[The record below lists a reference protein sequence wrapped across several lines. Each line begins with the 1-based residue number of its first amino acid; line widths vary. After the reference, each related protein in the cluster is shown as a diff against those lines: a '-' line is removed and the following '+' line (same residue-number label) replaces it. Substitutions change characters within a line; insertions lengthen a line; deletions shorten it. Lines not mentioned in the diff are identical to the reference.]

1 MNRPSRT
8 DEPYEGEGHN
18 QSPSSLPNELTTN
31 EDLNGLANAREVTQN
46 AELFRFKNGPPWCE
60 DHGETTPSGEDRR
73 QWLTSDSAGQPSGGA
88 VGSHDPTPLPN
99 SLPTSF
105 RRRHRFA
112 SGCRSALQ
120 WSKDSLMK
128 FGTFIGPGFMIAVAY
143 IDPGNYATDV
153 AAGAT
158 YEYRLLF
165 IVLLA
170 NIFAIFLQTLC
181 IKLGTVT
188 GLNLA
193 ECCRAFLPRWLNLV
207 LYIFA
212 EVAII
217 ATDIAEVIGF
227 AIALN
232 LLIPAVPLVVGC
244 AISILDVFVTLYFY
258 NPQGS
263 MKGLRIFEC
272 FIACLV
278 LSVVVC
284 FCIQLSMIQET
295 PVGDVFKGYLPS
307 EAIIEGKGLY
317 QACGILGATV
327 MPHSLYLGSGIVQ
340 PRLREFDA
348 KNGLLSTGASTAQQ
362 DGEDVDKSQY
372 VPSLKAIR
380 HAMAMSS
387 FELGIAL
394 FTFALFVNSA
404 ILIVAGDSLYGTPS
418 ASDADIFSIHE
429 LLSESISTAAGTMFA
444 LALLLSGVSAGIV
457 CTIAGQMVCEGAL
470 SWKMRPWL
478 RRLVTRS
485 ISITP
490 SVIIAGAVGR
500 QGISAALNA
509 SQVVLSVVLP
519 FLTAPLIYFTCC
531 GKFMTVQV
539 ESVRD
544 EGEHTGGVRDVA
556 AGERSIT
563 TVQFANSW
571 YTTVI
576 AVLVWIAIAGMNVA
590 NLVLLGQG
598 N

>member
-46 AELFRFKNGPPWCE
+46 AELFRFKNGPPW
-60 DHGETTPSGEDRR
+60 
-73 QWLTSDSAGQPSGGA
+73 
-88 VGSHDPTPLPN
+88 
-99 SLPTSF
+99 
-105 RRRHRFA
+105 
-112 SGCRSALQ
+112 SALQ

>member
-46 AELFRFKNGPPWCE
+46 AELFRFKNGPPW
-60 DHGETTPSGEDRR
+60 
-73 QWLTSDSAGQPSGGA
+73 
-88 VGSHDPTPLPN
+88 
-99 SLPTSF
+99 
-105 RRRHRFA
+105 
-112 SGCRSALQ
+112 SALQ

-263 MKGLRIFEC
+263 MKELRIFEC

-404 ILIVAGDSLYGTPS
+404 ILIVAGDSLYGTPNAS
-418 ASDADIFSIHE
+418 AADIFSIHE

-470 SWKMRPWL
+470 NWKMRPWL

-509 SQVVLSVVLP
+509 SQVALSVVLP

-556 AGERSIT
+556 AGECSIT

>member
-18 QSPSSLPNELTTN
+18 QSPNSLPNDLTTN
-31 EDLNGLANAREVTQN
+31 EDLNGIANAREARQN
-46 AELFRFKNGPPWCE
+46 DELLRFKNGPPW
-60 DHGETTPSGEDRR
+60 
-73 QWLTSDSAGQPSGGA
+73 
-88 VGSHDPTPLPN
+88 
-99 SLPTSF
+99 
-105 RRRHRFA
+105 
-112 SGCRSALQ
+112 SALQ

-207 LYIFA
+207 LYVFA
-212 EVAII
+212 EIAII

-284 FCIQLSMIQET
+284 FCIQLSMVQET
-295 PVGDVFKGYLPS
+295 PVGDIFKGYLPS
-307 EAIIEGKGLY
+307 KAIIQGKGLY

-348 KNGLLSTGASTAQQ
+348 KNGLLSTGASTAPQ

-380 HAMAMSS
+380 HAMTMSS

-404 ILIVAGDSLYGTPS
+404 ILIVAGDSLYGTPN

-429 LLSESISTAAGTMFA
+429 LLSQSISTAAGTMFA

-470 SWKMRPWL
+470 NWKMRPWL

-539 ESVRD
+539 DSVRD
-544 EGEHTGGVRDVA
+544 EGEHTSGVRDVA

-563 TVQFANSW
+563 TVQLANSW

-576 AVLVWIAIAGMNVA
+576 AVLVWIAIASMNVA

>member
-18 QSPSSLPNELTTN
+18 QSPNSLPNDLTTN
-31 EDLNGLANAREVTQN
+31 EDLNGIANAREARQKD
-46 AELFRFKNGPPWCE
+46 ELLRFKNGPPW
-60 DHGETTPSGEDRR
+60 
-73 QWLTSDSAGQPSGGA
+73 
-88 VGSHDPTPLPN
+88 
-99 SLPTSF
+99 
-105 RRRHRFA
+105 
-112 SGCRSALQ
+112 
-120 WSKDSLMK
+120 K
-128 FGTFIGPGFMIAVAY
+128 
-143 IDPGNYATDV
+143 
-153 AAGAT
+153 
-158 YEYRLLF
+158 
-165 IVLLA
+165 
-170 NIFAIFLQTLC
+170 
-181 IKLGTVT
+181 
-188 GLNLA
+188 
-193 ECCRAFLPRWLNLV
+193 
-207 LYIFA
+207 
-212 EVAII
+212 
-217 ATDIAEVIGF
+217 VIGF

-284 FCIQLSMIQET
+284 FCIQLSMIKET
-295 PVGDVFKGYLPS
+295 PVGDIFKGYLPS
-307 EAIIEGKGLY
+307 KAIIQRKGLY

-348 KNGLLSTGASTAQQ
+348 KNGLLSISASTAQQ
-362 DGEDVDKSQY
+362 DGEDVDKSRY

-380 HAMAMSS
+380 HAMTMSS

-404 ILIVAGDSLYGTPS
+404 ILIVAGDSLYGAPN

-429 LLSESISTAAGTMFA
+429 LLSQSISTAAGTMFA

-470 SWKMRPWL
+470 NWKMRPWL

-519 FLTAPLIYFTCC
+519 FLTAPLIYFTGC

-539 ESVRD
+539 DSMRD
-544 EGEHTGGVRDVA
+544 EGEHAGGVRDVA
-556 AGERSIT
+556 AGERSII
-563 TVQFANSW
+563 TVQLANSW

-576 AVLVWIAIAGMNVA
+576 AVLVWIAIASMNVA